1 MADKPDNKTPKTPE
15 DADGKAPEV
24 EAAADSPVEATE
36 PLETSPAPEAEAP
49 PAEAP
54 QAEAPE
60 AEAPEAETPQVEAPE
75 AEAPEAE
82 APQAEA
88 PEAEAPEAEAPQA
101 ESPEAE
107 APEAKTPEAEAP
119 QAEAPEAEAP
129 EAPAPSEPVVP
140 GSPKERRRKARSQ
153 HMGEVRPPR
162 SPEERHAERLV
173 VRRGKAMRR
182 RARRLQERAK
192 AAERRAAAPA
202 REPLTPVHAP
212 VEGKRRVRQGI
223 VVSDKAEKT
232 ITVRIDVA
240 RRHRRYE
247 KIVRSSSTL
256 HAHDENND
264 AHEGDVVRVIE
275 SRPLSR
281 SKRWALVDVLERA
294 R

>member
-1 MADKPDNKTPKTPE
+1 MADEKDNETPATPDDTEAQTP
-15 DADGKAPEV
+15 D
-24 EAAADSPVEATE
+24 
-36 PLETSPAPEAEAP
+36 APEAQE
-49 PAEAP
+49 P

-60 AEAPEAETPQVEAPE
+60 VEAPE
-75 AEAPEAE
+75 AAAAEAETPEADEPAAEEPVAEAAE
-82 APQAEA
+82 APQA
-88 PEAEAPEAEAPQA
+88 AEEV
-101 ESPEAE
+101 
-107 APEAKTPEAEAP
+107 
-119 QAEAPEAEAP
+119 
-129 EAPAPSEPVVP
+129 PASEPEEQL
-140 GSPKERRRKARSQ
+140 SPKERRRRTRSKHEGQARPT
-153 HMGEVRPPR
+153 RT
-162 SPEERHAERLV
+162 PEERQADRLAT
-173 VRRGKAMRR
+173 RKAKAVSR

-202 REPLTPVHAP
+202 AEPLAPVHAP
-212 VEGKRRVRQGI
+212 VEGRRRMRQGI
-223 VVSDKAEKT
+223 VISDKASKT